1 MVNYITGRERRSQPA
16 ARPCCRLS
24 DFGPPQLS
32 NLLPPLTLT
41 LGFLSRGCLMTS
53 AKPGTSIARHADR
66 RPKQW
71 NAARRQV
78 SGLAIR
84 LAAVGYWQLCGVSCT
99 ALDDNLSLIR
109 IRRCRRGKHHG
120 SPVPTRDGQED
131 PLTQIPTKPAQHAR
145 MPGQPDGGGQKGSR
159 IADPR
164 RVYDLLIRA
173 GAPPTRVSVRCGR
186 CRPARLAY
194 LG

>member
-1 MVNYITGRERRSQPA
+1 MVNYITGRERRSRPA
-16 ARPCCRLS
+16 ARPCSATTVEFTAAANTHPRFPVEGMPHDEREAGHIDCLS
-24 DFGPPQLS
+24 
-32 NLLPPLTLT
+32 
-41 LGFLSRGCLMTS
+41 
-53 AKPGTSIARHADR
+53 ADR

-71 NAARRQV
+71 DAARREV

-84 LAAVGYWQLCGVSCT
+84 LAVVGYWQVCGVSCT

-109 IRRCRRGKHHG
+109 IRRWRCGKHHG

-131 PLTQIPTKPAQHAR
+131 PLTQIPTKPAQPAR

-159 IADPR
+159 IADLR